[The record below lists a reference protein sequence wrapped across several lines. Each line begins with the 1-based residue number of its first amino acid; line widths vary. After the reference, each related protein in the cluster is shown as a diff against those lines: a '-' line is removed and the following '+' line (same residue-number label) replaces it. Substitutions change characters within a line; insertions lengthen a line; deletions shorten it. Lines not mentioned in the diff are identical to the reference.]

1 MTEALHAPQPSELV
15 EHFLADAISN
25 SPQPLKDLA
34 EFLSNALS
42 EDDWNTA
49 DRLLLALALRNR
61 TSEPEAGAVAWR
73 ARMRPDGEWMVLD
86 AKYVP
91 SRAADSAVEVQPL
104 FDHPATA
111 TADKLRVAVEALEK
125 IADEAPYRSGY
136 CQSDVEYGPKLSDIE
151 MQSEARQALAALNE
165 QPQ

>member
-15 EHFLADAISN
+15 EHFLAEAISN

-34 EFLSNALS
+34 EFLSNALG
-42 EDDWNTA
+42 EDDWKIA
-49 DRLLLALALRNR
+49 DRLLLALSLRNR

-104 FDHPATA
+104 FDHPAA
-111 TADKLRVAVEALEK
+111 PSADKLREVCQDVINQMADNIEKLALTPAKRELVK
-125 IADEAPYRSGY
+125 AAFRACIGRISTPD
-136 CQSDVEYGPKLSDIE
+136 
-151 MQSEARQALAALNE
+151 ALKGDAK
-165 QPQ
+165 